1 MTVPFPWKVFLLLIR
16 ALPQAS
22 LSRATG
28 WLAHRPIPPRLRSP
42 VLGFLARLLGM
53 DLSEAERSLGEYPSF
68 GALFVRR
75 LAPGRRPLDGDPNT
89 LVSPVDGI
97 VGEWG
102 TISHG
107 TALQAKG
114 IAYSVDE
121 LLGGEGDGEIFRG
134 GSYLTIYLSPR
145 HYHRIHAPA
154 AGGVVQARHLP
165 GALLPVN
172 APAVASI
179 PHLFPRNERLV
190 AWLSMEGKVSMA
202 LAAVGAFNVGR
213 ISATFDPQWNQR
225 PHAGEGVTNR
235 KGRGRPETR
244 LYDPAI
250 PVPRGGEL
258 MAFHL
263 GSTVVLLLPPGFRI
277 TAPPPGTEVRMGE
290 GLARPITRTRS

>member
-1 MTVPFPWKVFLLLIR
+1 MTVPFRWRVLLPLIR

-28 WLAHRPIPPRLRSP
+28 WLAYRPIPPRLRAP
-42 VLGFLARLLGM
+42 VLGFLARRVGI
-53 DLSEAERSLGEYPSF
+53 DLAEAERAPGEYASF

-75 LAPGRRPLDGDPNT
+75 LAPGRRPLDPDPQT

-97 VGEWG
+97 VGECG
-102 TISHG
+102 TISQG

-114 IAYSVDE
+114 ISYSVDE
-121 LLGGEGDGEIFRG
+121 LLGGEGDGESFRG

-145 HYHRIHAPA
+145 HYHRIHSPVEGA
-154 AGGVVQARHLP
+154 VVQARHLP

-190 AWLSMEGKVSMA
+190 AWISRDGSPPLA

-213 ISATFDPQWNQR
+213 ISATFDLQWNR
-225 PHAGEGVTNR
+225 RSDAGEGVTNR
-235 KGRGRPETR
+235 KGRTRPETR
-244 LYDPAI
+244 RYDPPI
-250 PVPRGGEL
+250 PVTRGGEV

-263 GSTVVLLLPPGFRI
+263 GSTVVLILPPGFQI
-277 TAPPPGTEVRMGE
+277 TAPPPGTEVRMGQA
-290 GLARPITRTRS
+290 LAQPH